1 MSPEVQVLAYAI
13 LPSESVIAHSAE
25 FSTETCF
32 DNKVSQRG
40 SSSALCRMKEEIFLW
55 FIKYLVDLHVAEVTV
70 DDIADASPFFGAFV
84 YN

>member
-1 MSPEVQVLAYAI
+1 MLTVGGCVVSVTEGEVSFKLKVSSKMSPEVQVLAYAI

-40 SSSALCRMKEEIFLW
+40 SSSALCLMKEEIL
-55 FIKYLVDLHVAEVTV
+55 L
-70 DDIADASPFFGAFV
+70 
-84 YN
+84 